1 MRWGAWLSSLLEE
14 SASLVWAT
22 NHHRRGQGVIL
33 ALLAAVFVF
42 EILPH
47 LGLRGI
53 AGLVILV
60 AFIGLLASDV
70 TRARRL
76 LWVAATR
83 RLRSRE
89 PLEIDT
95 RGIHAPTAVSLR
107 HLAVAVDAA
116 RRGQVRSAQ
125 EQVGRIDRA
134 RLRPNELRLLDAVRA
149 VVSLHLGE
157 RARAARQA
165 VLALPTGSP
174 DLDQLL
180 GRTVFADAW
189 QSRPRLSAIDD
200 AWERAGV
207 SVGGDQSLSRLR
219 RLLRI
224 HLEAEALDDLPP
236 EDARTL
242 AAEAEA
248 IGDAELARDLD
259 AAARQRRAYR

>member
-1 MRWGAWLSSLLEE
+1 VRWSAWLSSLLEE
-14 SASLVWAT
+14 CASLIWAT
-22 NHHRRGQGVIL
+22 NDRRRGREVIL
-33 ALLAAVFVF
+33 ALLAAVFVL

-47 LGLRGI
+47 LGVRGV
-53 AGLVILV
+53 AGLVTFL
-60 AFIGLLASDV
+60 AFIVLLASDV

-83 RLRSRE
+83 RFRNRE

-95 RGIHAPTAVSLR
+95 KGIHAPTAVALR

-125 EQVGRIDRA
+125 EQVGQIDRT

-207 SVGGDQSLSRLR
+207 RVGGDQALSRLR
-219 RLLRI
+219 QLLRVR
-224 HLEAEALDDLPP
+224 LEAEALDDLRP
-236 EDARTL
+236 EDARSL

-248 IGDAELARDLD
+248 IGDAELARDLHV
-259 AAARQRRAYR
+259 ASRQGRAYR